1 MKIYSAI
8 LFFTIAAMFSSTR
21 DSVPEP
27 NPGFALGDTLLIDYK
42 ESLHNFE
49 NDISVKFDSLLS
61 DSRCPIDVVCFW
73 AGNAE
78 VKIDFETVGK
88 ENNLFLNTHYDFGK
102 DTVISGFRVSLLDVY
117 PYKLSDS
124 TYAIEDH
131 QIKLVINKTE

>member
-1 MKIYSAI
+1 MKTYTAI
-8 LFFTIAAMFSSTR
+8 LFLTIAAMFSSQC
-21 DSVPEP
+21 DLPVEP
-27 NPGFALGDTLLIDYK
+27 DQQFNLGDTLLVDYK

-88 ENNLFLNTHYDFGK
+88 ENYLFLNTHYDFGK